1 MKLIFVFILPFLIQA
16 TIAKRTTQQSLGK
29 SYNKYGRLVYT
40 EKHTITYEDKKIVA
54 LETQYYDLKESNF
67 AYLKS
72 DFSKNIGVPTYE
84 FLDRR
89 FGRADGTKLSQDAK
103 SVLVYGKQN
112 KDDKK
117 QVKSFPVTSDLI
129 TGQGLYAYLKV
140 NLKKLTEQKKPTEIK
155 FLIPMKRTYYSF
167 RIGIKELTDKKVKF
181 RVEID
186 NFFARLVAPSLDIT
200 YDRKNSN
207 LLVFEGPSNIL
218 DKKQK
223 MRKVKIV
230 YEYPNS

>member
-1 MKLIFVFILPFLIQA
+1 MKVLILSIIYLFSPLMYG
-16 TIAKRTTQQSLGK
+16 KTTQISKGTA
-29 SYNKYGRLVYT
+29 YNQYGRIVYT
-40 EKHTITYEDKKIVA
+40 EKHTITYDQNRIVA
-54 LETQYYDLKESNF
+54 LETQYYDLKGKNF

-89 FGRADGTKLSQDAK
+89 FGRADGTKLSDDGK
-103 SVLVYGKQN
+103 SVQVYGQQN
-112 KDDKK
+112 SKDKK
-117 QVKSFPVTSDLI
+117 KTKTFKVTKDLI

-140 NLKKLTEQKKPTEIK
+140 NLARLANNKKPEDIK
-155 FLIPMKRTYYSF
+155 FLIPMKRDSYDF
-167 RIGIKELTDKKVKF
+167 RIKVKQKDGDKVKF
-181 RVEID
+181 RVEIN
-186 NFFARLVAPSLDIT
+186 NFFARLIAPSLDIT
-200 YDRKNSN
+200 YDQKNAN

-218 DKKQK
+218 DEKQK